1 MNIDPQRIRR
11 FLERRTRRAIDDERL
26 IRAAVLILLFPRDD
40 QLWVLLTKRTSD
52 VEHHKGQISFPGGAM
67 DEGDRDSIATALRET
82 EEEIGLSGSV
92 IEVLGLF
99 DDAWVPSGFRITPVL
114 GFTRVP
120 PKVRLSP
127 QEVEEIVEVPLSFFL
142 DPRNERV
149 RQFIRDG
156 RPVDVYFYTYRT
168 SEIWGATASML
179 RTFLHELQEEMEK
192 DGFAEA

>member
-1 MNIDPQRIRR
+1 MKIDPQRIRQ
-11 FLERRTRRAIDDERL
+11 FLKRRTRRTISDESL
-26 IRAAVLILLFPRDD
+26 MRAAVLILLFPRDD

-67 DEGDRDSIATALRET
+67 DKEDRDSVATALRET
-82 EEEIGLSGSV
+82 EEEIGLSASA
-92 IEVLGLF
+92 IDILGVF

-114 GFTRVP
+114 GYTGTPPRVC
-120 PKVRLSP
+120 LSP

-149 RQFIRDG
+149 QQFIRNG

-168 SEIWGATASML
+168 SEIWGATAAML

-192 DGFAEA
+192 DGLAEA

>member
-1 MNIDPQRIRR
+1 MNIDPKHIRQ
-11 FLERRTRRAIDDERL
+11 FLELRTRRTIDDESL

-40 QLWVLLTKRTSD
+40 QLWVLLTKRTSV

-67 DEGDRDSIATALRET
+67 DTGDRDSIATALRET
-82 EEEIGLSGSV
+82 EEEIGLNPSD

-120 PKVRLSP
+120 PRVRLSP

-142 DPRNERV
+142 DSRNERV
-149 RQFIRDG
+149 QQFVRDG
-156 RPVDVYFYTYRT
+156 RPIDVYFYTYRT
-168 SEIWGATASML
+168 NEIWGATAALL
-179 RTFLHELQEEMEK
+179 RAFLHELREEMKRHGLE
-192 DGFAEA
+192 EA